1 MAHVLQNL
9 YIKIMT
15 TVVQDLCRSLEMLVH
30 ERLAGI
36 QEVVRMQPL
45 LAQQGAQSNG
55 NTTFIPQPADTM
67 NARLR
72 AMEMQIQQMNN
83 TIRAQVEEISSLKNC
98 LGKDVLLPLHP
109 IDGIEV
115 VPKKEMIVP
124 IDAEPLS
131 YADRL
136 LMNSKSRKALEAEEM
151 GEDNINTYPLNL
163 EETDDESDDLNSLEI
178 LETLGEIEAE
188 AEEVRPAQT
197 NTTKKVE
204 VEEAK
209 AKAEEAEE
217 AEVEEAEEAEEVEEA
232 KAEEVEEAEDAEEAE
247 EVEEAEDAEEAEEAE
262 EVEEVEL
269 TPFEYK
275 GTTYYRDP
283 DNNVFMTDDNGEL
296 IDDSIGVWDTAR
308 QRILIKARR

>member
-1 MAHVLQNL
+1 MARVVENL
-9 YIKIMT
+9 YIEIMA

-36 QEVVRMQPL
+36 QEVVRMQPF

-55 NTTFIPQPADTM
+55 NTTFIPQAADTM

-72 AMEMQIQQMNN
+72 AMEMQIQQMNE
-83 TIRAQVEEISSLKNC
+83 TIRAQVEEISSLKSSI
-98 LGKDVLLPLHP
+98 GKDVLLPLHP

-115 VPKKEMIVP
+115 VPKKEVVVP
-124 IDAEPLS
+124 VDAEPLS

-136 LMNSKSRKALEAEEM
+136 LLNSKSRKALEAEEM
-151 GEDNINTYPLNL
+151 GEENTNTYPLNS
-163 EETDDESDDLNSLEI
+163 EETDDESDELNSLEI

-188 AEEVRPAQT
+188 AEEIRPTQL
-197 NTTKKVE
+197 NTTKKIE
-204 VEEAK
+204 VEEVK
-209 AKAEEAEE
+209 EAEE
-217 AEVEEAEEAEEVEEA
+217 AEKVEEVEEAEEVEE
-232 KAEEVEEAEDAEEAE
+232 VEEAEG
-247 EVEEAEDAEEAEEAE
+247 AEEAEEA
-262 EVEEVEL
+262 EEVEL

-283 DNNVFMTDDNGEL
+283 DNNVFMTDENGEL